1 MEFSPLLFL
10 LSKQCIFIM
19 EELDQQINND
29 SSHHYVGIVTDD
41 QICHDSRMPKAF
53 CQMVNN
59 LGRKAKSAAKHCR
72 KAWTGESPWFRPG
85 LRTQLSVLLAVQ
97 KSLVG
102 PFGTIR
108 TSIGPYRWKLE
119 G

>member
-1 MEFSPLLFL
+1 MDDPESHSSEPRPELEYMPDTTLLQDVAAGL
-10 LSKQCIFIM
+10 
-19 EELDQQINND
+19 
-29 SSHHYVGIVTDD
+29 GIKLK
-41 QICHDSRMPKAF
+41 S
-53 CQMVNN
+53 
-59 LGRKAKSAAKHCR
+59 KAKSAAKHCR